1 MKVAILAGGF
11 GTRFSE
17 ETNLLPKPMIQIGNM
32 PILLHIMKI
41 YSYYG
46 FNDFIILGG
55 YMCYAIKEFFLNYYL
70 HKSDVCFN
78 LKDNSIQILSNKTEP
93 WHVIV
98 LDTGIN
104 TMTGGRIKRA
114 KAYLEDGT
122 FMLTY
127 GDGVSDINI
136 NNLINFHNEH
146 NSAVTMTAVQ
156 PEGRFG
162 AIQLDDQSDL
172 VQKFI
177 EKPQGD
183 GAWINGGFFVCEPD
197 IFDYIRQGDSTI
209 WEREPLEQLAFDN
222 KLVAYKHRGFW
233 KPMDMLRDKIQ
244 LEDLWNSG
252 KAPWK
257 VWDD

>member
-93 WHVIV
+93 WQVIV

-114 KAYLEDGT
+114 KEYLEDGT

-136 NNLINFHNEH
+136 INLINFHNEH